1 MSKGR
6 GRPTGSSNKPK
17 DIAEKCDEKKLIA
30 KLKGLYDLCKT
41 YYEPY
46 FKKMRLL
53 DSVDSG
59 DLWKSMKLK
68 FPTYQILPDTNW
80 VNYIK
85 SNILASIYTITKSAD
100 ILPTSEEDRE
110 LITKLNI
117 AMDRIWDLAEVGK
130 YQYLAGE
137 RAALL
142 NIGITQVGWDEH
154 LTGGCGNTFYKGN
167 VTLKNIDPIHFMR
180 DPFATDLET
189 AGYCMTYERLHK
201 SVFEEN
207 PNYKKTFKEF
217 LETCKHG
224 DPEVIPTMDT
234 SVDRSTEQKGYYT
247 LFTYFV
253 KKDNKINE
261 YHVINN
267 EFLLYKKEGIL
278 PNVFP
283 FVILYCNTPANKLI
297 GQSECA
303 KIFANNLAYNLMDS
317 IAMTSEYKNQR
328 PPKFISSSSGLN
340 IRQFAKHGDEA
351 DKAFVVNGDASRA
364 VHYQQFP
371 QTSSGLI
378 NLKGSLT
385 NAIQTTTGVDGR
397 YSGRDTGSI
406 TTTGGVEQMLDRASM
421 IDAPKI
427 IEYEAYTK
435 RLTQLILSN
444 MLEFAPNRKY
454 FVRKPNTTKYMTV
467 EIPFQ
472 TIDTNTLFDY
482 TISISSELPTTK
494 QRLAQTA
501 NTLMEKQMQYQQDGG
516 GGSVD
521 LITTEEWLMFQDF
534 PNKEYMLE
542 RMGMQRM
549 TDALEETSQVLT
561 NYAELIKQGMDP
573 EEAMYATASG
583 LKDKRQGVAPPEEV
597 VPSVTMGGGP
607 TPPQQMPMM

>member
-1 MSKGR
+1 MSKHR
-6 GRPTGSSNKPK
+6 GRPAGSTNKPK
-17 DIAEKCDEKKLIA
+17 DIAEKCDDKKLIA
-30 KLKGLYDLCKT
+30 KLKSLYDLCKT

-53 DSVDSG
+53 DAVDSG
-59 DLWKSMKLK
+59 ELWKSMKLK

-85 SNILASIYTITKSAD
+85 SNLLASIYTITKSAN
-100 ILPTSEEDRE
+100 ILPTSEEDKE

-117 AMDRIWDLAEVGK
+117 AMDRIWSLADVGK

-154 LTGGCGNTFYKGN
+154 LTGGCGSTFYKGN

-189 AGYCMTYERLHK
+189 SGYCMTYENLHK

-207 PNYKKTFKEF
+207 PNYKDTFKEF
-217 LETCKHG
+217 LEKHKG
-224 DPEVIPTMDT
+224 MGTEVIPTMDT
-234 SVDRSTEQKGYYT
+234 AVDKSSQQKDYYT

-267 EFLLYKKEGIL
+267 EYLLYKKEGIL

-283 FVILYCNTPANKLI
+283 FVILYCNAPANKLI

-303 KIFANNLAYNLMDS
+303 KVFANNLAYNLLDS

-340 IRQFAKHGDEA
+340 IRQFARHGDEA

-364 VHYQQFP
+364 VHYQTFP

-378 NLKGSLT
+378 NLKSSLT
-385 NAIQTTTGVDGR
+385 NAIQTTTGIDGR
-397 YSGRDTGSI
+397 YSGRDTGSV

-427 IEYEAYTK
+427 IEYESYTK

-454 FVRKPNTTKYMTV
+454 FVKKPQSTKYMTV

-472 TIDTNTLFDY
+472 KIDSSTLFDY
-482 TISISSELPTTK
+482 SISISSELPSTK
-494 QRLAQTA
+494 QRLAQVA
-501 NTLMEKQMQYQQDGG
+501 NTLMEKQMQYQQEGG
-516 GGSVD
+516 DNVD
-521 LITTEEWLMFQDF
+521 LLTTEEWLMFQDF
-534 PNKEYMLE
+534 PIKEYMLE

-549 TDALEETSQVLT
+549 TDALAETSQVLT
-561 NYAELIKQGMDP
+561 QYAELIKQGMDP
-573 EEAMYATASG
+573 EEAMYSTASS
-583 LKDKRQGVAPPEEV
+583 LRDKRQGIEPPEEI
-597 VPSVTMGGGP
+597 VPTVAPAGAP
-607 TPPQQMPMM
+607 QPPQQMPMMQ